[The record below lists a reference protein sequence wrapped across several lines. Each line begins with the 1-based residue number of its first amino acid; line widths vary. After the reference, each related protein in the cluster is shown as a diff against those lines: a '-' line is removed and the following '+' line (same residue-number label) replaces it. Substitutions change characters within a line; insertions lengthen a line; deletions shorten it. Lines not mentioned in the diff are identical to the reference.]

1 MKYSAFRLILP
12 ILLFGSVLLS
22 SSFAQNRDKRGISI
36 SPHSD
41 PVKARIDA
49 RKISKEFI
57 AQGYEISPVGKGDN
71 FEGTNLIFQVELIK
85 GMDYV
90 IMVGIDDAM
99 PNVDLYVKSE
109 SGNMIQQDTRDIT
122 RALVTFSSDYNGV
135 CYVTVKPSP
144 SEVIGNFAVLVGYQ
158 PGF

>member
-1 MKYSAFRLILP
+1 MIPS
-12 ILLFGSVLLS
+12 
-22 SSFAQNRDKRGISI
+22 
-36 SPHSD
+36 
-41 PVKARIDA
+41 
-49 RKISKEFI
+49 
-57 AQGYEISPVGKGDN
+57 
-71 FEGTNLIFQVELIK
+71 
-85 GMDYV
+85 
-90 IMVGIDDAM
+90 GIDDAM